1 MSGLRVRTQI
11 ASVAVAL
18 LVMAAAVAAQGAE
31 AQTTKVVRGVGTSW
45 SPRVIRIAS
54 GTTIRWKAV
63 SNSHTVTAY
72 GGHWTFNRSLPQ
84 GSSIE
89 RRFKTQG
96 TFLFRCR
103 IHSQL
108 VNGVCQGMCG
118 KVVVGA
124 PTGSVEVATGTASG
138 VGTVLVDGTGL
149 TLYELETE
157 ANGQIMCTGACRSTW
172 PPLLLPEGV
181 TSATPGPG
189 VTGTLGT
196 ITRPE
201 GGTQVTY
208 DGRPLY
214 LYSGDQTPGQANGQ
228 GIQGVWFAMTPS
240 GPSGGGT
247 SPPPPRPH
255 THDLT
260 TRCLLQASGEGASDA
275 RDEVIPPLAEG
286 HVRTVARRIPGR
298 CCPGHGMT
306 DPSRRQRR
314 RSVHGRSRAHPTGAP
329 DPQVQPYSTLRT
341 PRDRAPIGAP

>member
-11 ASVAVAL
+11 AFVAAAL
-18 LVMAAAVAAQGAE
+18 LVMTVAVTAKGAE
-31 AQTTKVVRGVGTSW
+31 ARTAKVVRGVGTSW

-54 GTTIRWKAV
+54 GTSIRWKAV

-84 GSSIE
+84 GSSTQ

-124 PTGSVEVATGTASG
+124 AAGSVEVNTGTASG

-149 TLYELETE
+149 TLYELDTE
-157 ANGQIMCTGACRSTW
+157 ANGQIMCTGACRSAW
-172 PPLLLPEGV
+172 PPLLLPAGV
-181 TSATPGPG
+181 ASATPGPG

-196 ITRPE
+196 IVRPD
-201 GGTQVTY
+201 GGRQVTY

-214 LYSGDQTPGQANGQ
+214 LYSGDQSPGQANGQ

-240 GPSGGGT
+240 GPSGGGPSPT
-247 SPPPPRPH
+247 PTPPPYP
-255 THDLT
+255 LT
-260 TRCLLQASGEGASDA
+260 
-275 RDEVIPPLAEG
+275 
-286 HVRTVARRIPGR
+286 
-298 CCPGHGMT
+298 
-306 DPSRRQRR
+306 
-314 RSVHGRSRAHPTGAP
+314 
-329 DPQVQPYSTLRT
+329 
-341 PRDRAPIGAP
+341 